1 MPIFDDFSTGS
12 PNGSLWEDV
21 AGSMVRTAFAGRQSS
36 LLFNGNGYRYA
47 RTKRINT
54 EIDQYLEF
62 DLIYGDG
69 LNGAARNDAEIKLEY
84 STNNGA
90 SWSSLRSYSFPNQW
104 TRFGLHL
111 PLAARSP
118 QTLIRWVQNDRGAYL
133 AAGSNAW
140 ALDNVSIRSQPTS
153 PPTATD
159 GSKDFDDGFW
169 SDISNAGITDTFA
182 GRSKAIAFEGEG
194 YRFAQ
199 TAPINTKRFK
209 ALQFDLIYGDRA
221 NGKARNE
228 KEISLQFSINNGA
241 SWSTLQ
247 TYSHP
252 SQWTHFQVN
261 IPLAAQADN
270 TLIRWL
276 QNDSGAYIRAGSS
289 PWALDNISF
298 QEPAEMHPFF
308 VDFSNDFNDGL
319 WSDISNARIS
329 DAFTGRKQSLT
340 FDGEGYR
347 FAETVAINT
356 RNFSALSFDLIYGD
370 GSNGGSRNDRDI
382 SLQYST
388 NKGASW
394 STLQTYS
401 MPARW
406 TSFNVDLPIAAQTDS
421 TLIRWVQNDSGAYLA
436 AGSNA
441 WALDNIRFNLS
452 YIPGSA
458 SAKGVNFG
466 RTAKGDYAVKNAGG
480 FAVPVTFAGQ
490 FASDSQPGSGWTGV
504 VASPSG
510 KDYKFYLKNAGSY
523 ARWRL
528 DASGALASSSFLSE
542 AELYYEEADI
552 SYDINGDGRVG
563 IEYVPGKKS
572 IGDVNLGTT
581 ALGYAIRKGA
591 AAAVQVT
598 FSGKNASAANPGSN
612 WSAVAAAAG
621 SGAGYTVYW
630 KNSSNGAFSRWR
642 LDDSG
647 SLSTSAFLS
656 TSELYSEEQ
665 NLKIDLDDDGKIGL
679 VFQAGPTTIGGV
691 NFGAN
696 PLGYALKKGSGS
708 EVQVS
713 LLGKAVSDSYPGS
726 GWSAV
731 AAAAGA
737 GPGSAY
743 RLFWRHQ
750 GTGRFSRWHLDD
762 SGAHASSS
770 FLSEVELYAEEKEL
784 NHDLNKDGKIG
795 LRYQPGATTI
805 GTVNLGSNDLG
816 YALKKGVSDDV
827 QVTFQGRIASAANL
841 GGLWTAVAA
850 AGGADGSG
858 YRLYWRSTN
867 GDQFSRWLLDNN
879 GALSSSSF
887 LSKADLATE
896 EKVLG
901 HDLNNDGRIGLAF
914 SPGIA
919 TIGSTTLGTNE
930 LGYAVRYGSRPEVQV
945 TFFGQVA
952 SSANPGSTW
961 TAVAAE
967 GSDSGFDLYW
977 RQGTTGQMSKWE
989 LSSTGQLE
997 SSEFLSQRK
1006 LYKTETRLA
1015 YDLDRDGITGIPT
1028 TVFATA
1034 KGVGLANSTIGYC
1047 IKPADGAAIAVT
1059 AFEKDVSANYPGGG
1073 WRAIA
1078 AATPTTPTPGVAYD
1092 LYWVNNLSKAYAKWS
1107 LNSAGASIGSSLLG
1121 VADVLEAERAIA
1133 FDLSS
1138 NGVIGSL

>member
-12 PNGSLWEDV
+12 PNGSLWEDIG
-21 AGSMVRTAFAGRQSS
+21 GSTVRTAFAGRQSS
-36 LLFNGNGYRYA
+36 LLFSGNGYRYA

-54 EIDQYLEF
+54 ESDQYLEF

-69 LNGAARNDAEIKLEY
+69 INGAARNNAEIKLEY

-90 SWSSLRSYSFPNQW
+90 SWSSLRSYSFPTQW

-118 QTLIRWVQNDRGAYL
+118 QTLIRWVQNDSGASL
-133 AAGSNAW
+133 PAGSSAW
-140 ALDNVSIRSQPTS
+140 ALDNVSIRSQPTP

-159 GSKDFDDGFW
+159 GSNDFDDGFW
-169 SDISNAGITDTFA
+169 SDISNA
-182 GRSKAIAFEGEG
+182 
-194 YRFAQ
+194 
-199 TAPINTKRFK
+199 
-209 ALQFDLIYGDRA
+209 
-221 NGKARNE
+221 
-228 KEISLQFSINNGA
+228 
-241 SWSTLQ
+241 
-247 TYSHP
+247 
-252 SQWTHFQVN
+252 
-261 IPLAAQADN
+261 
-270 TLIRWL
+270 
-276 QNDSGAYIRAGSS
+276 
-289 PWALDNISF
+289 
-298 QEPAEMHPFF
+298 
-308 VDFSNDFNDGL
+308 
-319 WSDISNARIS
+319 RIS
-329 DAFTGRKQSLT
+329 DAFAGRKQSLT

-370 GSNGGSRNDRDI
+370 GSNGGSRNNHAI

-394 STLQTYS
+394 STLQTYA

-421 TLIRWVQNDSGAYLA
+421 TQVRWVQNDSGAYLA

-466 RTAKGDYAVKNAGG
+466 RTAKGDYAVKNAGE

-510 KDYKFYLKNAGSY
+510 KDYKFYLNNAGSY

-528 DASGALASSSFLSE
+528 DASGALTSSSFLSE

-612 WSAVAAAAG
+612 WAAVAAAAG

-630 KNSSNGAFSRWR
+630 KNSSSGAFSRWR

-679 VFQAGPTTIGGV
+679 VFQAGSTTIGGV

-737 GPGSAY
+737 GPGSGY
-743 RLFWRHQ
+743 RLYWRHQ

-770 FLSEVELYAEEKEL
+770 FLSEVELVAEEKEL
-784 NHDLNKDGKIG
+784 NHDLNKDAKIG
-795 LRYQPGATTI
+795 LKYQPGATTI

-850 AGGADGSG
+850 AGGDDGSG

-930 LGYAVRYGSRPEVQV
+930 LGYSVRYGNRPEVQV

-977 RQGTTGQMSKWE
+977 RHGTTGQMSKWE

-1034 KGVGLANSTIGYC
+1034 KGVGLANSAIGYC

-1078 AATPTTPTPGVAYD
+1078 AATPTAPTPGVAYD
-1092 LYWVNNLSKAYAKWS
+1092 LYWVNSLSKAYAKWS

-1121 VADVLEAERAIA
+1121 VADVLAAERAIA